1 MYQQTS
7 MITYLQEVKP
17 KLNQKQHEVY
27 RAFEE
32 YGPCTNKQLAE
43 LTGKPINTITPRCG
57 ELRAKGYL
65 VDCYVADDGGRP
77 AHYWGTK
84 AQKIS
89 QMADAIG
96 TA

>member
-1 MYQQTS
+1 VQQTS
-7 MITYLQEVKP
+7 LQAYFNEVKP

-43 LTGKPINTITPRCG
+43 ITGKPVNTITPRVL
-57 ELRAKGYL
+57 ELRTKGFL
-65 VDCYVADDGGRP
+65 VDCFVADDGGRP

-84 AQKIS
+84 AQKIT